1 MAWEPGLLQLHVVS
15 ESLIALACFLASI
28 ALLRIIHLRQGF
40 RFNSILYCLAASG
53 VAFGINHEMQAVML
67 AYPNNWVNVGI
78 DVATAAISIL
88 TLIVL
93 VRVVPDVF
101 AIPDRIADHRFQ
113 ELMDNAPDAIMQ
125 VDAMGTIIIANQ
137 TAEQMFGY
145 DHQELIG
152 CNVDLLVPHAHRA
165 AHGAEVQNFIH
176 SGAFRRVD
184 KGTLDRHGL
193 RKDGSEFSVEIGLSP
208 VKTERGLLVTAVIRD
223 VTDRKQLE
231 HELERERDLRG
242 QRNEVLARLA
252 AELAHEIKNPLAII
266 HARASDLREM
276 ATDEALLNTAFVAQ
290 TCDSIVKTTE
300 RAIRVIRGVEAL
312 AHRGSHDPMQKTD
325 VHTMI
330 EQSVDLLRTRYETHG
345 ISLEVIIPEDL
356 PMIECREVQIEQI
369 LVNLLTNAFDAIE
382 ADQSSMRWVQVRA
395 AMRPPT
401 DEINSAKAVQIDVV
415 DGGPGISPE
424 VRGHLMETFF
434 TTKPKGAG
442 MGIGLSVSRTI
453 AEDHGG
459 SLVLMPPDWPTCF
472 RLTLSVLPA
481 RTEGSST

>member
-1 MAWEPGLLQLHVVS
+1 MAWGPGLLRLHVVS
-15 ESLIALACFLASI
+15 ESLIALACLMASI
-28 ALLRIIHLRQGF
+28 ALLRIIHRRRGF
-40 RFNSILYCLAASG
+40 RFNGILYCFAATA
-53 VAFGINHEMQAVML
+53 VAFAIVHEMQAIML
-67 AYPNNWVNVGI
+67 AHPNNWGI
-78 DVATAAISIL
+78 VSIKAATAAIL
-88 TLIVL
+88 VVTLIVL
-93 VRVVPDVF
+93 VRVIPDVF
-101 AIPDRIADHRFQ
+101 TIPDRIADHRFQ

-125 VDAMGTIIIANQ
+125 VDAKGTIIIANQ

-145 DHQELIG
+145 GHKELIG

-165 AHGAEVQNFIH
+165 AHGAEVQHFVH
-176 SGAFRRVD
+176 SGAYRRVD
-184 KGTLDRHGL
+184 KGTMDRHGL

-208 VKTERGLLVTAVIRD
+208 MKTEHGLLITAVIRD

-231 HELERERDLRG
+231 RELERERDLRG

-276 ATDEALLNTAFVAQ
+276 ATDGALLQTAFVAQ

-325 VHTMI
+325 VRTMI
-330 EQSVDLLRTRYETHG
+330 EQSVDLLRARYETHG
-345 ISLEVIIPEDL
+345 ISLEVIIPDDL
-356 PMIECREVQIEQI
+356 PMVECREVQIEQI

-382 ADQSSMRWVQVRA
+382 ADQSSMRWVQVRV

-401 DEINSAKAVQIDVV
+401 GEIDAAEAVQIDVV
-415 DGGPGISPE
+415 DGGPGILPE
-424 VRGHLMETFF
+424 IRGHLMETFF

-472 RLTLSVLPA
+472 RLTLPVLSA